1 MKHLFTFAFTALVA
15 LMSLAPNT
23 ATAQTTEPLDT
34 IELRFKGFYEDHP
47 LYLEA
52 GDWVITVENERY
64 QFTFDF
70 FGGTPTDPS
79 GTYTEEDLDISFS
92 TCFIP
97 EANGKTS
104 YYKTCKLTIKK
115 EQHGSSRKY
124 ILDAVVVTTLGLG
137 KNQPVNGAFKIHA
150 EHEIIVPTIR
160 YEEALYNCSL
170 TLEEDGFSLAGKND
184 TLDVDMKFFSTEG
197 VIGPITHKLMDVDN
211 AKLVRL
217 GTEYKVISME
227 GIVESYPNI
236 YQNAT
241 YVAMMEIIAG
251 SKTDTIFINL
261 AMEAPVTP
269 TKTIDIFCQNL
280 LIDETRT
287 AESVITLTAENAHYS
302 VVIAYNDKVLRDS
315 ATYEGKMEAGA
326 IITDLARGKDINGL
340 STSVT
345 IVGSKAK
352 GYTATA
358 RVFSEEHI
366 CYNIHLTNIIQI
378 INTVDIQFTS
388 NSKAMYDID
397 ELGLHEL
404 QMANSNANYS
414 VAFDILN
421 IDRILLTE
429 EFHKEDLFIDK
440 AVMATYLVKHTDK
453 GDVNVE
459 MIQINGS
466 IKQKNDSTFLNAT
479 IHGLDSTRYNVSMF
493 YTVPTPTD
501 TVEYT
506 FSEDLTEFVNALP
519 QGIFMLN
526 ALADDGKIACN
537 IQVNRI
543 ATGTIEGTFVCDGKF
558 EENQFEPFETYV
570 GTLKDASK
578 MEFEPHYMQQGE
590 LTASI
595 DSLGKVHATAKFICD
610 DAVLYILHF
619 NFTYVR
625 PRLPYDTED
634 EGVNTTIG
642 KEAKVKVYDEYF
654 ESDGY
659 IEYVLYVENPF
670 NELDLVFFIDEK
682 DPDIVIPVGV
692 YPFGVF
698 GSKNHVLASR
708 GMTQDNTGMYPLP
721 SYYQTLDELGQPHGY
736 FLVDGTVTVEK
747 VDGHIVMYID
757 AVNSYDLPVKITY
770 DPSKTAVENV
780 ENTPSN
786 SIHKQLI
793 NGQLLII
800 RNNEVYTATGV
811 RVK

>member
-23 ATAQTTEPLDT
+23 ATAQATEPIDT
-34 IELRFKGFYEDHP
+34 IELRFKSFYQDP
-47 LYLEA
+47 LYLAA
-52 GDWVITVENERY
+52 GDWTITLKNDVY

-70 FGGTPTDPS
+70 FGGTPDDPS
-79 GTYTEEDLDISFS
+79 GTYTEADMDLPFS
-92 TCFIP
+92 TCFFP
-97 EANGKTS
+97 TS
-104 YYKTCKLTIKK
+104 EGTNYYKTCKLTIKK
-115 EQHGSSRKY
+115 EKLGQSLCKY
-124 ILDAVVVTTLGLG
+124 VLDAEVVTSLGLG
-137 KNQPVNGAFKIHA
+137 NNKPVSGAFKIHA
-150 EHEIIVPTIR
+150 EHEIIIPVKK
-160 YEEALYNCSL
+160 YDEAIYFSSL
-170 TLEEDGFSLAGKND
+170 TLNEKGYTLAGKND
-184 TLDVDMKFFSTEG
+184 TMDVNLDVLTTEG
-197 VIGPITHKLMDVDN
+197 VTPNLTHKMLD
-211 AKLVRL
+211 ATKTKLVRL
-217 GTEYKVISME
+217 GTSYKVISME
-227 GIVESYPNI
+227 GEIFSAPNMYNNI
-236 YQNAT
+236 T
-241 YVAMMEIIAG
+241 YVAMMEIVAG
-251 SKTDTIFINL
+251 CEKDTVMINL

-269 TKTIDIFCQNL
+269 VKTVDVFCQNL
-280 LIDETRT
+280 SIDESRA
-287 AESVITLTAENAHYS
+287 AESVITLLASNNQYS
-302 VVIAYNDKVLRDS
+302 IEIGCNDKLVRDS
-315 ATYEGKMEAGA
+315 ATYAGTMGA
-326 IITDLARGKDINGL
+326 GSIIKDLARDKTISGL
-340 STSVT
+340 STTVT
-345 IVGSKAK
+345 LVGSKSK

-366 CYNIHLTNIIQI
+366 CYNLHLTNIIQI
-378 INTVDIQFTS
+378 IDTVDIQFTN

-397 ELGLHEL
+397 ELGLYEL
-404 QMANSNANYS
+404 QMANTNANYS

-429 EFHKEDLFIDK
+429 EFHKNDLFIDK
-440 AVMATYLVKHTDK
+440 TVMATYLVKHTDK

-459 MIQINGS
+459 MIQVNGS

-479 IHGLDSTRYNVSMF
+479 IHGLDSILYNVSMF
-493 YTVPTPTD
+493 YTVPTPVD
-501 TVEYT
+501 TVECT
-506 FSEDLTEFVNALP
+506 FSEDLTEFENALP
-519 QGIFMLN
+519 QGIFILG
-526 ALADDGKIACN
+526 ALTDDGQIMCN

-543 ATGTIEGTFVCDGKF
+543 ATGTIEGTFICDGHF

-578 MEFEPHYMQQGE
+578 MEFDAHYMQKGE
-590 LTASI
+590 MTASI

-610 DAVLYILHF
+610 NAVLYILHF